1 MGSIEATIPSGL
13 CAGGPP
19 LGVLAADDAAAL
31 VIDGGQQQNEE
42 AAAVALGALQG
53 TLRLQDLQDGDSP
66 DDIGGDQVQ
75 QQLSSAGQGVSEF
88 GASFWVD
95 DMAGFPL
102 PPLDLDPLPPGLFSP
117 CSGTYK

>member
-1 MGSIEATIPSGL
+1 MLSG
-13 CAGGPP
+13 
-19 LGVLAADDAAAL
+19 DDALA
-31 VIDGGQQQNEE
+31 DNQNEE
-42 AAAVALGALQG
+42 AVALGAALQG
-53 TLRLQDLQDGDSP
+53 TLRLQDLQSPP
-66 DDIGGDQVQ
+66 DDIGVD
-75 QQLSSAGQGVSEF
+75 QQLPTSNQAVNEF

>member
-1 MGSIEATIPSGL
+1 MLGSVGSIEATIPTGL
-13 CAGGPP
+13 CLGS
-19 LGVLAADDAAAL
+19 LGVLSNDDPLADN
-31 VIDGGQQQNEE
+31 QNEE
-42 AAAVALGALQG
+42 VLSN
-53 TLRLQDLQDGDSP
+53 LRLQDLKTCP
-66 DDIGGDQVQ
+66 DEVGSDQS
-75 QQLSSAGQGVSEF
+75 QQLQNCQGQVVSEF